1 MNRPKESFGKDRDAH
16 LSQRAKKNQEDE
28 VGCKELNMT

>member
-16 LSQRAKKNQEDE
+16 LSQELRKTKKMKLA
-28 VGCKELNMT
+28 VKS